1 MPIDLVVTTEASFH
15 ERSVIPGTL
24 DYHVAQEGLLLHDAR

>member
-1 MPIDLVVTTEASFH
+1 VTTEASFH

-24 DYHVAQEGLLLHDAR
+24 DYHVAKEGRLLHDAR